1 MVSEGTCYP
10 DLKQLYMA
18 IVGSLSDS
26 LYFLPHGD
34 FLSLGGHL
42 SRLGGAKSWALL
54 DYFVAR

>member
-1 MVSEGTCYP
+1 
-10 DLKQLYMA
+10 MA

-34 FLSLGGHL
+34 FLSLGCHL